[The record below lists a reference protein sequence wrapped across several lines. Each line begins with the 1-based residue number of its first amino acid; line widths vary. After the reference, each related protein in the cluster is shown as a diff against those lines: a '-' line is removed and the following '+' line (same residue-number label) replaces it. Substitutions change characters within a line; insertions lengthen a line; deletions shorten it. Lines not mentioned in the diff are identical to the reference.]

1 MVKAIKVAKENRAK
15 RFARRI
21 VLRYAS
27 LCIGVWKDY
36 VLWKLKLKK
45 LARRVMM
52 SNKFIY
58 FEMFCNQVDISI
70 DNRLYPFARIIQA
83 NLRGFMVRLKQAR
96 ARNNLIR
103 KRLLDKWSSRGE
115 TLSKIQKWWRGIS
128 ARIVCIFVFSQYS

>member
-1 MVKAIKVAKENRAK
+1 MVKAIKIAKEKRAK
-15 RFARRI
+15 AFARRI

-27 LCIGVWKDY
+27 LCIGVWKDC

-58 FEMFCNQVDISI
+58 FEMFCNQVEISI
-70 DNRLYPFARIIQA
+70 DNRLYPFARIIQS
-83 NLRGFMVRLKQAR
+83 NVRGFMIRLKQAR
-96 ARNNLIR
+96 AHKNLIR
-103 KRLLDKWSSRGE
+103 KRLLENGLAGE

-128 ARIVCIFVFSQYS
+128 SVLYVFPYR